1 MEKEELYWKQRSGV
15 KTILQG
21 DANTKFFHLSAN
33 GRRRKKY
40 VLMLEDGGVEVT
52 DPLQIQKMIYDYY
65 KQLFGY
71 REKSNVKLDSNVWMN
86 NGGLSDSDRVD
97 LCKPFTEA
105 EVK

>member
-1 MEKEELYWKQRSGV
+1 MEKEELYWKQRYGV
-15 KTILQG
+15 KKILQG

-33 GRRRKKY
+33 GRRRKQS
-40 VLMLEDGGVEVT
+40 VLMLEDGGIEVT